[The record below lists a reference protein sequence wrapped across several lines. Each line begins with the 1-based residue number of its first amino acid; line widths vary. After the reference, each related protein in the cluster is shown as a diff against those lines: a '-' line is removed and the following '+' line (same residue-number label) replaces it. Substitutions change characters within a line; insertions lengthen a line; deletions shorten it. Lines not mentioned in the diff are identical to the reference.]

1 MLNQC
6 LLANRRSVAR
16 LLLLLQ
22 EENLQQESLLRLRWE
37 DCLSRWRRSR
47 VNEVVDRFRS
57 VDQDLDSGSDRLESG
72 PDDTVSTAVAEVFS
86 S

>member
-1 MLNQC
+1 MLNQS

-22 EENLQQESLLRLRWE
+22 EENLQQESLLRLHWE

-47 VNEVVDRFRS
+47 VNEVIDRFRW
-57 VDQDLDSGSDRLESG
+57 VENQDRFRQDVHRL
-72 PDDTVSTAVAEVFS
+72 
-86 S
+86 